1 MRIEKRNG
9 WREQFRVLYPAMYIT
24 PGVKLFLLVCLFAVV
39 HLVTYFV
46 GGSHGDVVLAETI
59 VGFTADQEEQ
69 LKKLLSGV
77 SDKHK
82 SLVESEVK
90 NALKTVY
97 ESDEFAAKMRALGLE
112 EKTIEKINDAIE
124 KQGLKLQELGE
135 KTPVAIKSLD
145 ELLKEK
151 SSDIVKLA
159 SGDAR
164 QFKMTI
170 PGEVVKTLVQRSA
183 VSGSTQAMRLPEI
196 GQLPYLG
203 AVMTNVFRHAP
214 VSPDSNG
221 VIRYMDQANITR
233 AADMK
238 AEAAEAPESEIDW
251 IERTLALEKIMD
263 SIPVSH
269 ESFRDVLFIRSEVE
283 RLLNVNL
290 ALKED
295 QQLYAGSGIAPQIK
309 GVSISATAYD
319 GSSLDDSVDSANVY
333 DLIAAVRVI
342 MTNSKKSKYAPNFVL
357 MNPLDIFKYKVL
369 KGDDGHY
376 LLPPFVGP
384 DGKTVDSMPI
394 IESSQVPA
402 NELVVGDSRYG
413 TIYDLEDVQI
423 EMGYVDDQF
432 TKDTMTIKARKRMTL
447 LIRNVDADG
456 FTLVNDI
463 TAGVAA
469 LETP

>member
-9 WREQFRVLYPAMYIT
+9 WREQFRVLYPAMHIT
-24 PGVKLFLLVCLFAVV
+24 PGVKLFLLVCLVAVI

-77 SDKHK
+77 ADKHK

-90 NALKTVY
+90 NSLKTVY

-112 EKTIEKINDAIE
+112 EKTIDKINDAIE

-342 MTNSKKSKYAPNFVL
+342 MTNSKQSKYAPNFVL

-394 IESSQVPA
+394 IESSQVSA

-432 TKDTMTIKARKRMTL
+432 TKDTMTIKARKRMAL